1 MYLKE
6 IQTYGFK
13 SFADKM
19 NFEFTNNINGIVGPN
34 GSGKSNV
41 VDAVRWVLGEQ
52 SNKSLRAADNISVIF
67 SGSKSR
73 RPLNSAM
80 VNIIFDNTDSHLPI
94 DFGEVSIKRVLYRTG
109 ENEYYLNGEKCRL
122 KDITELLTDSGAAK
136 ESFNIIGQGKI
147 DEILTTKPYDRRVI
161 FEEAAGVLKY
171 KRRKE
176 EAIRKLE
183 RTNNNINR
191 VNDIINELET
201 NLKPLEE
208 QSSIAKK
215 YLECKEKLTNYDIS
229 LMIYDVDTYS
239 RELNLCKEEITSLN
253 DEISELS
260 KNNANYDVTIFTN
273 KEKLNTI
280 EEKLTSYNQKVLELT
295 KILEQTDSDLKL
307 LRERKKYQNTDSS
320 LERITTI
327 KESILSNKNNQNTV
341 EADISIYEKKIAT
354 CLEELNDLQDKTLS
368 LRNKN
373 NSLTNQIN
381 NNTKEITNLK
391 YQINYLEESINNGTN
406 IPKSVKSL
414 LNNPLFSGVYGTI
427 GSLINTKNEYSL
439 AVSTSMGGSAN
450 YLVVSDRHL
459 ASRMVEYLKDKD
471 LGRATFFPLDAIR
484 PRYIDIDVLNK
495 LPLCEG
501 YINTLDKVLEYDQK
515 YENIILNQ
523 FGNVL
528 LVDNI
533 NNANKISK
541 IINNKY
547 KIVTLDGQLVNV
559 GGSITGG
566 SNIKTNDP
574 IKQKYEL
581 SSYHDKVNSLVAKNN
596 SMESQLVTNNTILKE
611 YEDKI
616 HAKNIDKLNCQD
628 IIDSKKNNLT
638 KLTVTISSLEKELSD
653 LEAIT
658 SNSASTEETNL
669 LNKYY
674 QIKEELDNIT
684 KEISL
689 TKIERD
695 KINNDL
701 KDLENTSRTS
711 TSNIAKLEKNLHDD
725 ELKSSRLEVKIDNI
739 LNSLNED
746 YSITYNEAKD
756 KYILEIEPENIRKE
770 VSSLKNAIKEYGL
783 VNLGAIEEYER
794 VSTRYNFLTKQ
805 KEDLNKAETTLLEII
820 SDMDNIMKDKFVTTF
835 NEIRKEFKEVFR
847 ELFKGGTADI
857 YMTDPDNVLET
868 GIELEATPPGKNLKN
883 IQSLSGGEK
892 TFTAISLL
900 FAILN
905 VRPVPFCLFDEVE
918 AALDDANVDAFG
930 EYLNKYRDKTQFII
944 ITHKKKTME
953 FIDTLYGI
961 TMQES
966 GVSKKVS
973 VKLADLNKTKESELA
988 N

>member
-13 SFADKM
+13 SFADKI

-41 VDAVRWVLGEQ
+41 VDAVRWVLGEA
-52 SNKSLRAADNISVIF
+52 SNKSLRTSDNISVIF

-80 VNIIFDNTDSHLPI
+80 VNIIFDNTDRHLPI
-94 DFGEVSIKRVLYRTG
+94 DFNEVSIKRVLYRTG

-147 DEILTTKPYDRRVI
+147 DEILTTKPIDRRVI

-201 NLKPLEE
+201 NLSPLKE
-208 QSSIAKK
+208 QSTIAKK
-215 YLECKEKLTNYDIS
+215 YLECKDKLTNYDIS
-229 LMIYDVDTYS
+229 LMIHDVDTYS
-239 RELNLCKEEITSLN
+239 SELNICKEEISTLN
-253 DEISELS
+253 DEISELN
-260 KNNANYDVTIFTN
+260 KNNATYDITIISS
-273 KEKLNTI
+273 KEKLNI
-280 EEKLTSYNQKVLELT
+280 LEEKLTSYNQKTLELT
-295 KILEQTDSDLKL
+295 KLLEQTDSDLKL
-307 LRERKKYQNTDSS
+307 LRERKKYETNLSSTDH
-320 LERITTI
+320 ITPL
-327 KESILSNKNNQNTV
+327 KESILLNKNNLHTLLGGI
-341 EADISIYEKKIAT
+341 AIYNQKITT
-354 CLEELNDLQDKTLS
+354 CTEELSSHMDKSLS
-368 LRNKN
+368 LRNKIN
-373 NSLTNQIN
+373 ALSNEIN
-381 NNTKEITNLK
+381 NNNKEITNLK
-391 YQINYLEESINNGTN
+391 YQINYLEESLNNGTN
-406 IPKSVKSL
+406 TPKSVKSL
-414 LNNPLFSGVYGTI
+414 LNNPLFNGVYGTV
-427 GSLINTKNEYSL
+427 GSLINTTNDYSL
-439 AVSTSMGGSAN
+439 AVSTSLGSATN
-450 YLVVSDRHL
+450 YLVVSDHTL
-459 ASRMVEYLKDKD
+459 ASRMVEYLKNKD
-471 LGRATFFPLDAIR
+471 LGRATIYPLDVIR
-484 PRYIDIDVLNK
+484 PRYIDLDSLNK
-495 LPLCEG
+495 LTLCNG
-501 YINTLDKVLEYDQK
+501 YINTLDKVLTYDNK
-515 YENIILNQ
+515 FDSIIQNL
-523 FGNVL
+523 FGNVI

-541 IINNKY
+541 VINNKY
-547 KIVTLDGQLVNV
+547 KIITLDGQIVNV

-566 SNIKTNDP
+566 SSIKTNDP

-581 SSYHDKVNSLVAKNN
+581 SSYQDKLDILINKNTHLEET
-596 SMESQLVTNNTILKE
+596 SSILTHELKD

-616 HAKNIDKLNCQD
+616 HTKNIDKLNYQD
-628 IIDSKKNNLT
+628 IIDNKTIAINKLKN
-638 KLTVTISSLEKELSD
+638 TITSLEKELSN

-658 SNSASTEETNL
+658 TSSASEEETNL

-674 QIKEELDNIT
+674 QIKEDLDNIT
-684 KEISL
+684 KEVSL
-689 TKIERD
+689 VKLDRD
-695 KINNDL
+695 KLNNDL
-701 KDLENTSRTS
+701 LEIENTSKTS
-711 TSNIAKLEKNLHDD
+711 LSNINKLEKTLHDN
-725 ELKSSRLEVKIDNI
+725 ELKSSRLEVKIDTI

-746 YSITYNEAKD
+746 YSITYTEAKD
-756 KYILEIEPENIRKE
+756 KYILDTDPEVIRKE
-770 VSSLKNAIKEYGL
+770 VSILKNNIKDYGL

-794 VSTRYNFLTKQ
+794 VSTRYDFLTKQ
-805 KEDLNKAETTLLEII
+805 KEDLNKAENTLLEII
-820 SDMDNIMKDKFVTTF
+820 SDMDNIMKDKFVNTF

-857 YMTDPDNVLET
+857 YMTDPNNVLET

-930 EYLNKYRDKTQFII
+930 EYLNKYRNKTQFII

-973 VKLADLNKTKESELA
+973 VKLADLTKEKES

>member
-80 VNIIFDNTDSHLPI
+80 VNIIFDNTDRHLPI

-208 QSSIAKK
+208 QSSTAQK
-215 YLECKEKLTNYDIS
+215 YLECKDKLTNYDIS

-239 RELNLCKEEITSLN
+239 RELNLCKEEISALN

-260 KNNANYDVTIFTN
+260 KNNANYDVTIFTH

-280 EEKLTSYNQKVLELT
+280 EEKLTNYNQKVLELT

-307 LRERKKYQNTDSS
+307 LRERKKYQDTDSH
-320 LERITTI
+320 LDRITPL
-327 KESILSNKNNQNTV
+327 KESILSNKNTLNTL
-341 EADISIYEKKIAT
+341 EGDIAIYEKKVAT
-354 CLEELNDLQDKTLS
+354 FLEELNDLQDKVLS

-373 NSLTNQIN
+373 NSLTNEIN

-427 GSLINTKNEYSL
+427 GTLINTKNEYSL
-439 AVSTSMGGSAN
+439 AVSTSMGGATN

-471 LGRATFFPLDAIR
+471 LGRATFFPLDVIR
-484 PRYIDIDVLNK
+484 PRYIDIDTLNK
-495 LPLCEG
+495 LSLCEG
-501 YINTLDKVLEYDQK
+501 YINTLDKVLEYDPK

-533 NNANKISK
+533 SNANKISK

-566 SNIKTNDP
+566 ASIKTNDP

-581 SSYHDKVNSLVAKNN
+581 SSYKDKLQSLLTKNN
-596 SMESQLVTNNTILKE
+596 SLESSLTTNGVTLKE

-616 HAKNIDKLNCQD
+616 HAKNIDKLNYQD
-628 IIDSKKNNLT
+628 IIDTKKNNLS
-638 KLTVTISSLEKELSD
+638 KLSITISSLEKELSD

-658 SNSASTEETNL
+658 TNSASTEETNL

-674 QIKEELDNIT
+674 KIKEELDNIT

-695 KINNDL
+695 KINDDL
-701 KDLENTSRTS
+701 KELENTSRTS
-711 TSNIAKLEKNLHDD
+711 TNNIAKLEKNLHDD
-725 ELKSSRLEVKIDNI
+725 ELKSSRLEVKIDTI

-756 KYILEIEPENIRKE
+756 KYILDTEPESIRKE
-770 VSSLKNAIKEYGL
+770 VSTLKSTIKEYGL

-805 KEDLNKAETTLLEII
+805 KEDLNKAENTLLEII

-847 ELFKGGTADI
+847 ELFKGGNADI

-868 GIELEATPPGKNLKN
+868 GIELEATPPGKNLKS

-973 VKLADLNKTKESELA
+973 VKLADLNKSKESET
-988 N
+988 

>member
-13 SFADKM
+13 SFADKI

-52 SNKSLRAADNISVIF
+52 SNKSLRATDNVSVIF

-73 RPLNSAM
+73 KPLNSAM
-80 VNIIFDNTDSHLPI
+80 VNIIFDNTDRHLPI
-94 DFGEVSIKRVLYRTG
+94 DFNEVSIKRVLYRTG

-183 RTNNNINR
+183 RTNTNINR
-191 VNDIINELET
+191 VNDIILELEN
-201 NLKPLEE
+201 NLKPLEA
-208 QSSIAKK
+208 QSKEAKE
-215 YLECKEKLTNYDIS
+215 YLECKDKLTNYDIA
-229 LMIYDVDTYS
+229 LMIYDVDNYS
-239 RELNLCKEEITSLN
+239 RELNNSKEEVNTLT
-253 DEISELS
+253 DRISEIM
-260 KNNANYDVTIFTN
+260 KNNANYDIN
-273 KEKLNTI
+273 ILSYKDKLNKI
-280 EEKLTSYNQKVLELT
+280 ENTLTENNQLILDYTKL
-295 KILEQTDSDLKL
+295 LEQTGTDLKL
-307 LRERKKYQNTDSS
+307 LRERKKYQDNNSDS
-320 LERITTI
+320 ERIIRLQEEIMTKKEELSKI
-327 KESILSNKNNQNTV
+327 KSDKEINLSRMNILIEEVNNIQDKYRDIKNKINSYNNQVN
-341 EADISIYEKKIAT
+341 E
-354 CLEELNDLQDKTLS
+354 
-368 LRNKN
+368 N
-373 NSLTNQIN
+373 NR
-381 NNTKEITNLK
+381 EITNLE
-391 YQINYLEESINNGTN
+391 YQVNYLEDMINNGGN
-406 IPKSVKSL
+406 MPKAVKSL
-414 LNNPLFSGVYGTI
+414 IHNPLFSGVYGTI
-427 GSLINTKNEYSL
+427 GTLINTKNEYSL
-439 AVSTSMGGSAN
+439 AVSTSMGGASN
-450 YLVVSDRHL
+450 YLVVSDRNL
-459 ASRMVEYLKDKD
+459 ASRMVEYLKNNQ
-471 LGRATFFPLDAIR
+471 LGRATFFPLDVIR
-484 PRYIDIDVLNK
+484 PRYIDSETINRLS
-495 LPLCEG
+495 LCEG
-501 YINTLDKVLEYDQK
+501 YINTLDRVIEYDDK
-515 YENIILNQ
+515 YEGVILNQ
-523 FGNVL
+523 FGNVI

-547 KIVTLDGQLVNV
+547 KIVTLDGQVVNV

-566 SNIKTNDP
+566 DKIKTNDP

-581 SSYHDKVNSLVAKNN
+581 TEYINKLDNLKKKNN
-596 SMESQLVTNNTILKE
+596 NLLEEITRLDKENKE
-611 YEDKI
+611 YEENI
-616 HAKNIDKLNCQD
+616 HNKNIDRLNYQDKIDNKNYQYDKLEKELYD
-628 IIDSKKNNLT
+628 
-638 KLTVTISSLEKELSD
+638 LEKELSD
-653 LEAIT
+653 IEVI
-658 SNSASTEETNL
+658 NGNNTENEENNL
-669 LNKYY
+669 INKYY
-674 QIKEELDNIT
+674 QIKEKIDSLNKDIT
-684 KEISL
+684 LIKL
-689 TKIERD
+689 ERD
-695 KINNDL
+695 KINKEL
-701 KDLENTSRTS
+701 KEIEDTSRTS
-711 TSNIAKLEKNLHDD
+711 NQNISKLEKNLHDY
-725 ELKSSRLEVKIDNI
+725 ELRVGKLEVYIDNI

-746 YSITYNEAKD
+746 YSITYNEAKE
-756 KYILEIEPENIRKE
+756 KYILTEDAEEVRKE
-770 VSSLKNAIKEYGL
+770 VVILKNKMKDFGM
-783 VNLGAIEEYER
+783 VNLGAPLEYER
-794 VSTRYNFLTKQ
+794 VSTRYNFLMNQ
-805 KEDLNKAETTLLEII
+805 KEDLNKAESTLLEII
-820 SDMDNIMKDKFVTTF
+820 QDMDTIMKERFVNTF
-835 NEIRKEFKEVFR
+835 NEIRKEFKDVFR
-847 ELFKGGTADI
+847 ELFKGGNADI
-857 YMTDPDNVLET
+857 YMTNPDNVLET

-973 VKLADLNKTKESELA
+973 VKLSDMNINKER

>member
-13 SFADKM
+13 SFADKI

-41 VDAVRWVLGEQ
+41 VDAVRWVLGEA
-52 SNKSLRAADNISVIF
+52 SNKSLRTTDNISVIF

-80 VNIIFDNTDSHLPI
+80 VNIIFDNTDRHLPI
-94 DFGEVSIKRVLYRTG
+94 DFNEVSIKRVLYRTG

-122 KDITELLTDSGAAK
+122 KDITELLTDSGTAK

-147 DEILTTKPYDRRVI
+147 DEILTTKPLDRRVI

-201 NLKPLEE
+201 NLSPLKE

-215 YLECKEKLTNYDIS
+215 YLECKDKLINYDIS
-229 LMIYDVDTYS
+229 LMIHDVDAYS
-239 RELNLCKEEITSLN
+239 SELNICKEEISTLN
-253 DEISELS
+253 DEISELN
-260 KNNANYDVTIFTN
+260 KNNATYDITIISS
-273 KEKLNTI
+273 KEKLNI
-280 EEKLTSYNQKVLELT
+280 LEEKLTSYNQKTLELT
-295 KILEQTDSDLKL
+295 KLLEQTDSDLKL
-307 LRERKKYQNTDSS
+307 LRERKKYETNLSSTDH
-320 LERITTI
+320 ITPL
-327 KESILSNKNNQNTV
+327 KESILLNKNNLN
-341 EADISIYEKKIAT
+341 ALLGDIAVYNQKITT
-354 CLEELNDLQDKTLS
+354 CTEELSSYIDKSLT
-368 LRNKN
+368 LRNKI
-373 NSLTNQIN
+373 NSLSNEIN
-381 NNTKEITNLK
+381 NNNKEITNLK
-391 YQINYLEESINNGTN
+391 YQINYLEESLNNGTN
-406 IPKSVKSL
+406 TPKSVKSL
-414 LNNPLFSGVYGTI
+414 LNSPLFSGVYGTV
-427 GSLINTKNEYSL
+427 GSLINTTNNYSL
-439 AVSTSMGGSAN
+439 AVSTSLGSATN
-450 YLVVSDRHL
+450 YLVVSDHTL
-459 ASRMVEYLKDKD
+459 ASRMVEYLKNKD
-471 LGRATFFPLDAIR
+471 LGRATLYPLDVIR
-484 PRYIDIDVLNK
+484 PRYIDLDSLNK
-495 LPLCEG
+495 LTLCQG
-501 YINTLDKVLEYDQK
+501 YINTLDKVLTYDNK
-515 YENIILNQ
+515 FDSIIQNL
-523 FGNVL
+523 FGNVI

-541 IINNKY
+541 VTNNKY
-547 KIVTLDGQLVNV
+547 KIITLDGQVVNV

-566 SNIKTNDP
+566 SSIKTNDP

-581 SSYHDKVNSLVAKNN
+581 SSYQDKLNILINKNTHLEET
-596 SMESQLVTNNTILKE
+596 SSILAHELKD

-616 HAKNIDKLNCQD
+616 HTKNIDKLNYQD
-628 IIDSKKNNLT
+628 IIDNK
-638 KLTVTISSLEKELSD
+638 TIAINKIKSTITSLEKELSN

-658 SNSASTEETNL
+658 TSTSSKEETNL

-684 KEISL
+684 KEVSL
-689 TKIERD
+689 IKLDRD
-695 KINNDL
+695 KLNNDL
-701 KDLENTSRTS
+701 LEIENISKTSL
-711 TSNIAKLEKNLHDD
+711 SNINKLEKTLHDN
-725 ELKSSRLEVKIDNI
+725 ELKISRLEVKIDTI

-746 YSITYNEAKD
+746 YSITYTEAKD
-756 KYILEIEPENIRKE
+756 KYILDTDPEVIRKE
-770 VSSLKNAIKEYGL
+770 VSILKNNIKDYGL

-794 VSTRYNFLTKQ
+794 VSTRYDFLTKQ
-805 KEDLNKAETTLLEII
+805 KEDLNKAENTLLEII
-820 SDMDNIMKDKFVTTF
+820 SDMDNIMKDKFVNTF

-857 YMTDPDNVLET
+857 YMTDPNNVLET

-930 EYLNKYRDKTQFII
+930 EYLNKYRNKTQFII

-973 VKLADLNKTKESELA
+973 VKLADLTKEKEF

>member
-80 VNIIFDNTDSHLPI
+80 VNIIFDNTDRHLPI

-208 QSSIAKK
+208 QSSTAKK
-215 YLECKEKLTNYDIS
+215 YLECKDKLTNYDIS

-239 RELNLCKEEITSLN
+239 RELNLCKEEISALN

-260 KNNANYDVTIFTN
+260 KNNANYDVTIFTH

-280 EEKLTSYNQKVLELT
+280 EEKLTNYNQKVLELT

-307 LRERKKYQNTDSS
+307 LRERKKYQDTDSH
-320 LERITTI
+320 LDRITPL
-327 KESILSNKNNQNTV
+327 KESILSNKNTLNTL
-341 EADISIYEKKIAT
+341 EGDIAIYEKKVAT
-354 CLEELNDLQDKTLS
+354 FLEELNDLQNKVLS

-373 NSLTNQIN
+373 NSLTNEIN

-427 GSLINTKNEYSL
+427 GTLINTKNEYSL
-439 AVSTSMGGSAN
+439 AVSTSMGGATN

-471 LGRATFFPLDAIR
+471 LGRATFFPLDVIR
-484 PRYIDIDVLNK
+484 PRYIDIDTLNK

-501 YINTLDKVLEYDQK
+501 YINTLDKVLEYDPK

-533 NNANKISK
+533 SNANKISK

-566 SNIKTNDP
+566 ASIKTNDP

-581 SSYHDKVNSLVAKNN
+581 SSYKDKLQFLLTKNN
-596 SMESQLVTNNTILKE
+596 SLESSLTTNGVTLKE

-616 HAKNIDKLNCQD
+616 HAKNIDKLNYQD
-628 IIDSKKNNLT
+628 IIDTKKNNLS
-638 KLTVTISSLEKELSD
+638 KLSITISSLEKELSN

-658 SNSASTEETNL
+658 TNSASTEETNL

-674 QIKEELDNIT
+674 KIKEELDNIT

-695 KINNDL
+695 KINDDL
-701 KDLENTSRTS
+701 KELENTSRTS

-725 ELKSSRLEVKIDNI
+725 ELKSSRLEVKIDTI
-739 LNSLNED
+739 LNSLN
-746 YSITYNEAKD
+746 
-756 KYILEIEPENIRKE
+756 
-770 VSSLKNAIKEYGL
+770 
-783 VNLGAIEEYER
+783 
-794 VSTRYNFLTKQ
+794 
-805 KEDLNKAETTLLEII
+805 
-820 SDMDNIMKDKFVTTF
+820 
-835 NEIRKEFKEVFR
+835 
-847 ELFKGGTADI
+847 
-857 YMTDPDNVLET
+857 
-868 GIELEATPPGKNLKN
+868 
-883 IQSLSGGEK
+883 
-892 TFTAISLL
+892 
-900 FAILN
+900 
-905 VRPVPFCLFDEVE
+905 
-918 AALDDANVDAFG
+918 
-930 EYLNKYRDKTQFII
+930 
-944 ITHKKKTME
+944 
-953 FIDTLYGI
+953 
-961 TMQES
+961 
-966 GVSKKVS
+966 
-973 VKLADLNKTKESELA
+973 
-988 N
+988 

>member
-13 SFADKM
+13 SFADKI

-52 SNKSLRAADNISVIF
+52 SNKSLRATDNVSVIF

-73 RPLNSAM
+73 KPLNSAM
-80 VNIIFDNTDSHLPI
+80 VNIIFDNTDRHLPI
-94 DFGEVSIKRVLYRTG
+94 DFNEVSIKRVLYRTG

-183 RTNNNINR
+183 RTNTNINR
-191 VNDIINELET
+191 VNDIILELEN
-201 NLKPLEE
+201 NLKPLEA
-208 QSSIAKK
+208 QSKEAKE
-215 YLECKEKLTNYDIS
+215 YLECKDKLTNYDIA
-229 LMIYDVDTYS
+229 LMIYDVDNYS
-239 RELNLCKEEITSLN
+239 RELNNSKEEVNTLT
-253 DEISELS
+253 DRISEIM
-260 KNNANYDVTIFTN
+260 KNNANYDIN
-273 KEKLNTI
+273 ILSYKDKLNRI
-280 EEKLTSYNQKVLELT
+280 ENTLTENNQLILDYTKL
-295 KILEQTDSDLKL
+295 LEQTGTDLKL
-307 LRERKKYQNTDSS
+307 LRERKKYQDNNSDS
-320 LERITTI
+320 ERIIRLQEEIMTKKEELSKI
-327 KESILSNKNNQNTV
+327 KSDKEINLSRMNILIEEVNNIQDKYRDIKNKINSYNNQVN
-341 EADISIYEKKIAT
+341 E
-354 CLEELNDLQDKTLS
+354 
-368 LRNKN
+368 N
-373 NSLTNQIN
+373 NR
-381 NNTKEITNLK
+381 EITNLE
-391 YQINYLEESINNGTN
+391 YQVNYLEDMINNGGN
-406 IPKSVKSL
+406 MPKAVKSL
-414 LNNPLFSGVYGTI
+414 IHNPLFSGVYGTI
-427 GSLINTKNEYSL
+427 GTLINTKNEYSL
-439 AVSTSMGGSAN
+439 AVSTSMGGASN
-450 YLVVSDRHL
+450 YLVVSDRNL
-459 ASRMVEYLKDKD
+459 ASRMVEYLKNNQ
-471 LGRATFFPLDAIR
+471 LGRATFFPLDVIR
-484 PRYIDIDVLNK
+484 PRYIDSDTINRLS
-495 LPLCEG
+495 LCEG
-501 YINTLDKVLEYDQK
+501 YINTLDRVIEYDDK
-515 YENIILNQ
+515 YEGVILNQ
-523 FGNVL
+523 FGNVI

-547 KIVTLDGQLVNV
+547 KIVTLDGQIVNV

-566 SNIKTNDP
+566 DKIKTNDP

-581 SSYHDKVNSLVAKNN
+581 TEYINKLDNLKKKNN
-596 SMESQLVTNNTILKE
+596 NLLEEITRLDKENKE
-611 YEDKI
+611 YEENI
-616 HAKNIDKLNCQD
+616 HNKNIDRLNYQDKIDNKNYQYDKLEKELYD
-628 IIDSKKNNLT
+628 
-638 KLTVTISSLEKELSD
+638 LEKELSD
-653 LEAIT
+653 IEVI
-658 SNSASTEETNL
+658 NGNNTENEENNL
-669 LNKYY
+669 INKYY
-674 QIKEELDNIT
+674 QIKEKIDSLNKDIT
-684 KEISL
+684 LIKL
-689 TKIERD
+689 ERD
-695 KINNDL
+695 KINKEL
-701 KDLENTSRTS
+701 KEIEDTSRTS
-711 TSNIAKLEKNLHDD
+711 NQNISKLEKNLHDY
-725 ELKSSRLEVKIDNI
+725 ELRVGKLEVYIDNI

-746 YSITYNEAKD
+746 YSITYNEAKE
-756 KYILEIEPENIRKE
+756 KYILTEDAEEVRKE
-770 VSSLKNAIKEYGL
+770 VVILKNKMKDFGM
-783 VNLGAIEEYER
+783 VNLGAPLEYER
-794 VSTRYNFLTKQ
+794 VSTRYNFLMNQ
-805 KEDLNKAETTLLEII
+805 KEDLNKAESTLLEII
-820 SDMDNIMKDKFVTTF
+820 QDMDAIMKERFANTF

-847 ELFKGGTADI
+847 ELFKGGNADI

-973 VKLADLNKTKESELA
+973 VKLSDMKINKERD
-988 N
+988 

>member
-52 SNKSLRAADNISVIF
+52 SNKSLRATDSISVIF

-73 RPLNSAM
+73 KPLNSAM
-80 VNIIFDNTDSHLPI
+80 VNIIFDNTDRHLPL
-94 DFGEVSIKRVLYRTG
+94 DFNEISIKRVLYRTG

-171 KRRKE
+171 KKRKE
-176 EAIRKLE
+176 EALRKLE
-183 RTNNNINR
+183 RTNNNLNR

-201 NLKPLEE
+201 NLSPLES
-208 QSSIAKK
+208 QSNTAKK
-215 YLECKEKLTNYDIS
+215 YLEYKDKLTNYDLS
-229 LMIYDVDTYS
+229 LMIYDVDNYS
-239 RELNLCKEEITSLN
+239 EEFKLCQEEITTITDKIGELN
-253 DEISELS
+253 
-260 KNNANYDVTIFTN
+260 KNNANYDITILEY
-273 KEKLNTI
+273 KDKLNHLENDLTNNNL
-280 EEKLTSYNQKVLELT
+280 KLLELT
-295 KILEQTDSDLKL
+295 KSLEKTDADLRL
-307 LRERKKYQNTDSS
+307 LRERKKYQDSANS
-320 LERITTI
+320 RENITKI
-327 KESILSNKNNQNTV
+327 KENILITKDNIAKLNRDITISTTKNNNYEEELTNLLNKYQEVSNKINSHNQ
-341 EADISIYEKKIAT
+341 I
-354 CLEELNDLQDKTLS
+354 
-368 LRNKN
+368 
-373 NSLTNQIN
+373 IN
-381 NNTKEITNLK
+381 NNTREITNLK
-391 YQINYLEESINNGTN
+391 YQINYLEEDINNNGSL
-406 IPKSVKSL
+406 PKAVKML

-427 GSLINTKNEYSL
+427 GSLIDTNPEYSL
-439 AVSTSMGGSAN
+439 AVSTSLGASSN
-450 YLVVSDRHL
+450 FLVVSDHHL
-459 ASRMVEYLKDKD
+459 ASRMVEYLKNNH
-471 LGRATFFPLDAIR
+471 LGRATFFPLDVIK
-484 PRYIDIDVLNK
+484 PRYIDSDTINK
-495 LPLCEG
+495 LSLCHG
-501 YINTLDKVLEYDQK
+501 YLNTLDKVLKYNDK
-515 YENIILNQ
+515 YEKIILNQ

-528 LVDNI
+528 LVDTI
-533 NNANKISK
+533 DNANKISK
-541 IINNKY
+541 VINNKY
-547 KIVTLDGQLVNV
+547 KIVTLDGQIVNV

-566 SNIKTNDP
+566 DKIKSNDP

-581 SSYHDKVNSLVAKNN
+581 SEITNKLNILNYKNDN
-596 SMESQLVTNNTILKE
+596 LIKEINDFNKELKT

-616 HAKNIDKLNCQD
+616 HFININKLELTDLINNKKISLDKLNQ
-628 IIDSKKNNLT
+628 
-638 KLTVTISSLEKELSD
+638 ELSD
-653 LEAIT
+653 LEKELKDLELIT
-658 SNSASTEETNL
+658 GNNTDNEETSL
-669 LNKYY
+669 INKYY
-674 QIKEELDNIT
+674 QIKEKLDNLN
-684 KEISL
+684 KEIEII
-689 TKIERD
+689 KIERD
-695 KINNDL
+695 KINKNL
-701 KDLENTSRTS
+701 IDLEDTSK
-711 TSNIAKLEKNLHDD
+711 TSNQYISKLEKNLKET
-725 ELKSSRLEVKIDNI
+725 ELKSSRLEVKIDTI

-756 KYILEIEPENIRKE
+756 KYILDNDPETIRKE
-770 VSSLKNAIKEYGL
+770 VSNLKNMIKEFGT

-794 VSTRYNFLTKQ
+794 ISTRYEFLTKQ
-805 KEDLNKAETTLLEII
+805 KEDLNKAENTLLEII
-820 SDMDNIMKDKFVTTF
+820 HDMDDIMKEKFINTF
-835 NEIRKEFKEVFR
+835 NEVRIEFKKVFR
-847 ELFKGGTADI
+847 ELFKGGSADI
-857 YMTDPDNVLET
+857 YLTDPNNILET

-905 VRPVPFCLFDEVE
+905 IRPVPFCLFDEVE

-930 EYLNKYRDKTQFII
+930 EYLNKYRNKTQFII

-973 VKLADLNKTKESELA
+973 VKLNNLNESNEA
-988 N
+988 

>member
-13 SFADKM
+13 SFADKI

-52 SNKSLRAADNISVIF
+52 SNKSLRATDNVSVIF

-73 RPLNSAM
+73 KPLNSAM
-80 VNIIFDNTDSHLPI
+80 VNIIFDNTDRHLPI
-94 DFGEVSIKRVLYRTG
+94 DFNEVSIKRVLYRTG

-183 RTNNNINR
+183 RTNTNINR
-191 VNDIINELET
+191 VNDIILELEN
-201 NLKPLEE
+201 NLKPLEA
-208 QSSIAKK
+208 QSKEAKE
-215 YLECKEKLTNYDIS
+215 YLECKDKLTNYDIA
-229 LMIYDVDTYS
+229 LMIYDVDNYS
-239 RELNLCKEEITSLN
+239 RELNNSKEEVNTLT
-253 DEISELS
+253 DRISEIM
-260 KNNANYDVTIFTN
+260 KNNANYDIN
-273 KEKLNTI
+273 ILSYKDKLNRI
-280 EEKLTSYNQKVLELT
+280 ENTLTENNQLILNYTKL
-295 KILEQTDSDLKL
+295 LEQTGTDLKL
-307 LRERKKYQNTDSS
+307 LRERKKYQDNNSDS
-320 LERITTI
+320 ERIIRLQEEIMTKKEELSKI
-327 KESILSNKNNQNTV
+327 KSDKEINLSRMNILIEEVNNIQDKYRDIKNKINSYNNQVN
-341 EADISIYEKKIAT
+341 E
-354 CLEELNDLQDKTLS
+354 
-368 LRNKN
+368 N
-373 NSLTNQIN
+373 NR
-381 NNTKEITNLK
+381 EITNLE
-391 YQINYLEESINNGTN
+391 YQVNYLEDMINNGGN
-406 IPKSVKSL
+406 MPKAVKSL
-414 LNNPLFSGVYGTI
+414 IHNPLFSGVYGTI
-427 GSLINTKNEYSL
+427 GTLINTKNEYSL
-439 AVSTSMGGSAN
+439 AVSTSMGGASN
-450 YLVVSDRHL
+450 YLVVSDRNL
-459 ASRMVEYLKDKD
+459 ASRMVEYLKNNQ
-471 LGRATFFPLDAIR
+471 LGRATFFPLDVIR
-484 PRYIDIDVLNK
+484 PRYIDSDTINRLS
-495 LPLCEG
+495 LCEG
-501 YINTLDKVLEYDQK
+501 YINTLDRVIEYDDK
-515 YENIILNQ
+515 YEGVILNQ
-523 FGNVL
+523 FGNVI

-547 KIVTLDGQLVNV
+547 KIVTLDGQVVNV

-566 SNIKTNDP
+566 DKIKTNDP

-581 SSYHDKVNSLVAKNN
+581 TEYINKLDNLKKKNN
-596 SMESQLVTNNTILKE
+596 NLLEEITRLDKENKE
-611 YEDKI
+611 YEENI
-616 HAKNIDKLNCQD
+616 HNKNIDRLNYQDKIDNKNYQYDKLEKELYD
-628 IIDSKKNNLT
+628 
-638 KLTVTISSLEKELSD
+638 LEKELSD
-653 LEAIT
+653 IEVI
-658 SNSASTEETNL
+658 NGNNTENEENNL
-669 LNKYY
+669 INKYY
-674 QIKEELDNIT
+674 QIKEKIDSLNKDIT
-684 KEISL
+684 LIKL
-689 TKIERD
+689 ERD
-695 KINNDL
+695 KINKEL
-701 KDLENTSRTS
+701 KEIEDTSRTS
-711 TSNIAKLEKNLHDD
+711 NQNISKLEKNLHDY
-725 ELKSSRLEVKIDNI
+725 ELRVGKLEVYIDNI

-746 YSITYNEAKD
+746 YSITYNEAKE
-756 KYILEIEPENIRKE
+756 KYILTEDAEEVRKE
-770 VSSLKNAIKEYGL
+770 VVILKNKMKDFGM
-783 VNLGAIEEYER
+783 VNLGAPLEYER
-794 VSTRYNFLTKQ
+794 VSTRYNFLMNQ
-805 KEDLNKAETTLLEII
+805 KEDLNKAESTLLEII
-820 SDMDNIMKDKFVTTF
+820 QDMDTIMKERFVNTF

-847 ELFKGGTADI
+847 ELFKGGNADI
-857 YMTDPDNVLET
+857 YMTNPDNVLET

-973 VKLADLNKTKESELA
+973 VKLSDMNINKERD
-988 N
+988 